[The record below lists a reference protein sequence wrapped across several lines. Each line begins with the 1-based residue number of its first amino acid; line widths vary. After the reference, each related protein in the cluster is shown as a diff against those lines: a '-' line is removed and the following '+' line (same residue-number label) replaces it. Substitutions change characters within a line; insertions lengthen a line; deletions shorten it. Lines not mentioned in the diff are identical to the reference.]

1 AGSLMTHPRSAFGA
15 PPQGGDTSG
24 PAKPDPRCPHEG
36 SATELARALASREL
50 SSVELLHALLG
61 RIERLNP
68 ALNAIVT
75 LDAERALRRASEADD
90 ALARGHSWGPLHGV
104 PFTLKDCFA
113 TAGLRTNA
121 GHPPLADHVPRTD
134 STVAR

>member
-1 AGSLMTHPRSAFGA
+1 MSHPAEA
-15 PPQGGDTSG
+15 
-24 PAKPDPRCPHEG
+24 

-50 SSVELLHALLG
+50 SSAELLHALLG

-113 TAGLRTNA
+113 TAGLRTTRRSPTMGRRPTARWRGACWPWRARSTASSMACAARPRHPRFKRKNA
-121 GHPPLADHVPRTD
+121 
-134 STVAR
+134 